1 MTIDASMFDFDA
13 MKAELG
19 ADPFEE
25 KNTKTYAVDE
35 RFYRLGRDKE
45 GNGGAIIRF
54 LPDAERGMIQ
64 EMFKIN
70 TNIVKDGK
78 KRFVSEYSP
87 QTIGQPCP
95 FQEKWQE
102 LWNSGDK
109 EGSKLYSRSTSY
121 VTNIK
126 VLRDP
131 ANPENEGKIFLYE
144 MSMRMRDKIRSAVD
158 PSQQDRDLGATPKE
172 MFNPLRGNSFKLA
185 CKKGANGQITYD
197 SSEVISDV
205 TSIYDSPQAA
215 IQDIKEN
222 THKLSDLLKPE
233 AFMTYQE
240 LQEKMRWVT
249 FADQAPA
256 KVNTLTAE
264 VNTSQPK
271 QSEVQESQLTNVE
284 VTQESKPVQAA
295 QAKTD
300 SLDDLLNGLI

>member
-1 MTIDASMFDFDA
+1 MTIDASIFDFDA

-25 KNTKTYAVDE
+25 KNTKTYTVDE

-54 LPDAERGMIQ
+54 LPDSERGMIQ

-70 TNIVKDGK
+70 TNIIKDGK

-205 TSIYDSPQAA
+205 TSIYESPQAA

-233 AFMTYQE
+233 SFMTYQE

-249 FADQAPA
+249 FADQQPQTA
-256 KVNTLTAE
+256 KVDTLSAE

-271 QSEVQESQLTNVE
+271 QTEVQEA
-284 VTQESKPVQAA
+284 QAA
-295 QAKTD
+295 KVETPPEAQPTQSKSD

>member
-35 RFYRLGRDKE
+35 RFYRLGRDKD

-54 LPDAERGMIQ
+54 LPDSERGMIQ

-70 TNIVKDGK
+70 TNVIFHNGK
-78 KRFVSEYSP
+78 KRFVSEYSHRP
-87 QTIGQPCP
+87 LVNHVLSRK
-95 FQEKWQE
+95 KWQE

-109 EGSKLYSRSTSY
+109 EGSKVYSRSTSY

-158 PSQQDRDLGATPKE
+158 PSQDRDLATPKE

-185 CKKGANGQITYD
+185 CKKGC
-197 SSEVISDV
+197 
-205 TSIYDSPQAA
+205 
-215 IQDIKEN
+215 
-222 THKLSDLLKPE
+222 
-233 AFMTYQE
+233 
-240 LQEKMRWVT
+240 
-249 FADQAPA
+249 
-256 KVNTLTAE
+256 
-264 VNTSQPK
+264 
-271 QSEVQESQLTNVE
+271 
-284 VTQESKPVQAA
+284 
-295 QAKTD
+295 
-300 SLDDLLNGLI
+300 